1 MNSAIENPRPAGESR
16 GRKVWGALIKF
27 GVPLVVSIGLCYLL
41 FKGQNVGDMMAV
53 IRTQCDF
60 RWILLCLSLA
70 IFSHVIR
77 AMRWGIQLRALGIKV
92 PLFALVLSIFGCYAV
107 NLVLPRLGELW
118 RSGR

>member
-70 IFSHVIR
+70 MLCGESR
-77 AMRWGIQLRALGIKV
+77 AAAPRRALAFGIYS
-92 PLFALVLSIFGCYAV
+92 PAAECGL
-107 NLVLPRLGELW
+107 
-118 RSGR
+118 